1 MDDELLKY
9 LELNRTKWRYMMIK
23 NLKNVLKYLKTIPK
37 YIEKLKIIS
46 ERQINEID
54 QKKVRRIRN
63 KKKDRLE
70 EVDEN
75 LRISILRNRFLKRP
89 KTLKKK

>member
-1 MDDELLKY
+1 
-9 LELNRTKWRYMMIK
+9 MMIK

-54 QKKVRRIRN
+54 QKK
-63 KKKDRLE
+63 
-70 EVDEN
+70 
-75 LRISILRNRFLKRP
+75 S
-89 KTLKKK
+89 

>member
-9 LELNRTKWRYMMIK
+9 LELNRTKWRNMMIK

-54 QKKVRRIRN
+54 QKK
-63 KKKDRLE
+63 
-70 EVDEN
+70 
-75 LRISILRNRFLKRP
+75 S
-89 KTLKKK
+89 

>member
-37 YIEKLKIIS
+37 YIEKLKTIS

-54 QKKVRRIRN
+54 QKK
-63 KKKDRLE
+63 
-70 EVDEN
+70 
-75 LRISILRNRFLKRP
+75 S
-89 KTLKKK
+89 

>member
-46 ERQINEID
+46 EQQINEID
-54 QKKVRRIRN
+54 QKR
-63 KKKDRLE
+63 
-70 EVDEN
+70 
-75 LRISILRNRFLKRP
+75 S
-89 KTLKKK
+89 

>member
-1 MDDELLKY
+1 MLKY
-9 LELNRTKWRYMMIK
+9 LELNRTKLRYMMIK

>member
-46 ERQINEID
+46 EQQINEID
-54 QKKVRRIRN
+54 QKK
-63 KKKDRLE
+63 
-70 EVDEN
+70 
-75 LRISILRNRFLKRP
+75 S
-89 KTLKKK
+89 

>member
-1 MDDELLKY
+1 MDDKLLKY

-23 NLKNVLKYLKTIPK
+23 NLKNVLKYLKIIPK

-54 QKKVRRIRN
+54 QKK
-63 KKKDRLE
+63 
-70 EVDEN
+70 
-75 LRISILRNRFLKRP
+75 S
-89 KTLKKK
+89 

>member
-54 QKKVRRIRN
+54 QKK
-63 KKKDRLE
+63 
-70 EVDEN
+70 
-75 LRISILRNRFLKRP
+75 S
-89 KTLKKK
+89 

>member
-37 YIEKLKIIS
+37 CIEKLKIIS
-46 ERQINEID
+46 EQQINEID
-54 QKKVRRIRN
+54 QKR
-63 KKKDRLE
+63 
-70 EVDEN
+70 
-75 LRISILRNRFLKRP
+75 S
-89 KTLKKK
+89 